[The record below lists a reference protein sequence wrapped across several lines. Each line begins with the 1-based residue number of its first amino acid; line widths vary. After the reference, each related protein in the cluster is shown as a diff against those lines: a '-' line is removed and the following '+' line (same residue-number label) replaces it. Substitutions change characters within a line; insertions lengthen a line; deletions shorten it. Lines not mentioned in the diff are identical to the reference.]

1 MIVLSGTIGAGKTS
15 LTTMLAEH
23 LGSEAL
29 YESVDD
35 NPILP
40 LFYEDPKRY
49 GFLLQNYFLNK
60 RLDNIKDAQGS
71 QLNVIDRSIFEDLL
85 LFKLNADLDRA
96 TQTEV
101 QIYGDLLNN
110 IMEQVDFSDEAI
122 VKTPDLLIYIHVS
135 FDTMLE
141 RIKKRG
147 RDYEQ
152 IANDPSLYD
161 YYKSLNERYVA
172 WFDAY
177 DRSPKLSIDGD
188 QYDFVADESAAKKVL
203 SLIDQKISELGL
215 QGE

>member
-15 LTTMLAEH
+15 LTDLLAEH
-23 LGSEAL
+23 LGSQAF

-40 LFYEDPKRY
+40 LYYENPKKY
-49 GFLLQNYFLNK
+49 AFLLQNYFLNK
-60 RLDNIKDAQGS
+60 RLDNIRDAQGNP
-71 QLNVIDRSIFEDLL
+71 LNIIDRSIFEDLL
-85 LFKLNADLDRA
+85 LFRTIADLDRA

-110 IMEQVDFSDEAI
+110 MMEQVDFSDDAV
-122 VKTPDLLIYIHVS
+122 VKNPDLLIYIHVS
-135 FDTMLE
+135 FDKMLE

-152 IANDPSLYD
+152 IEHDSGLYD
-161 YYKSLNERYVA
+161 YYKTLNERYTK
-172 WFDAY
+172 WFEQY

-188 QYDFVADESAAKKVL
+188 KFDFVADPEAATAVL
-203 SLIDQKISELGL
+203 AQIDAKIAELGL
-215 QGE
+215 NK

>member
-15 LTTMLAEH
+15 LTDLLAEH
-23 LGSEAL
+23 LGSQAF

-40 LFYEDPKRY
+40 LYYENPKKY
-49 GFLLQNYFLNK
+49 AFLLQNYFLNK
-60 RLDNIKDAQGS
+60 RLDNIRDAQGNP
-71 QLNVIDRSIFEDLL
+71 LNIIDRSIFEDLL
-85 LFKLNADLDRA
+85 LFRTIADLDRA

-110 IMEQVDFSDEAI
+110 MMEQVDFSDDAV
-122 VKTPDLLIYIHVS
+122 VKNPDLLIYIHVS
-135 FDTMLE
+135 FDKMLE

-152 IANDPSLYD
+152 IEHDRGLYD
-161 YYKSLNERYVA
+161 YYKTLNERYTK
-172 WFDAY
+172 WFEQY

-188 QYDFVADESAAKKVL
+188 KFDFVADPEAATAVL
-203 SLIDQKISELGL
+203 AQIDAKIAELGL
-215 QGE
+215 NK

>member
-85 LFKLNADLDRA
+85 LFKLN
-96 TQTEV
+96 
-101 QIYGDLLNN
+101 YSFLNR
-110 IMEQVDFSDEAI
+110 IF
-122 VKTPDLLIYIHVS
+122 KTYFHI
-135 FDTMLE
+135 E
-141 RIKKRG
+141 
-147 RDYEQ
+147 
-152 IANDPSLYD
+152 
-161 YYKSLNERYVA
+161 
-172 WFDAY
+172 
-177 DRSPKLSIDGD
+177 LSIL
-188 QYDFVADESAAKKVL
+188 VSICENSSCTLNTSSL
-203 SLIDQKISELGL
+203 SNI
-215 QGE
+215 